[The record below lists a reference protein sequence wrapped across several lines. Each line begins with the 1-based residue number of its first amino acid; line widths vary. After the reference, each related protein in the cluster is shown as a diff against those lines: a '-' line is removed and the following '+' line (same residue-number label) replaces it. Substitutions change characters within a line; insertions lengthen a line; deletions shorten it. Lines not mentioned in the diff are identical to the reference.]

1 MIQGLPERLKQL
13 RIQNSYSQKELSDL
27 LGLSPSVISG
37 YETGEKTPSTEVILK
52 LTGLYHCSADFLLG
66 ISKTSTANLI
76 DVTGLSPEQ
85 VKSIH
90 ILVDSINRPEKS

>member
-37 YETGEKTPSTEVILK
+37 YETGEKTPSTEVLFK
-52 LTGLYHCSADFLLG
+52 LTGLYHCSSDYLLG
-66 ISKTSTANLI
+66 INKKPEPNLI
-76 DVTGLSPEQ
+76 DVSGLSPEQ
-85 VKSIH
+85 IKSLHVLI
-90 ILVDSINRPEKS
+90 DSIRK